1 MVYINE
7 DISRYRIEKFLAVG
21 GESIVFKAIKE
32 DVNRTYALKFRTVD
46 RWADFCEFELECY
59 KELEQCSVSK
69 IAGVITDI
77 SSEKF
82 RTIYEMIPPTEIEK
96 ARKQGRNF
104 DLNQNYFCVIE
115 DYIPGQDLEVYCHE
129 LGHCPQKDAKYEDV
143 LLYQKDVFNW
153 IIQFSEIMMKVT
165 EENGVLHL
173 DIKPANIMLLPE
185 TKALTLV
192 DFGASSKM
200 KNNEVKI
207 STDIYNGGCIGT
219 MGFAAPEAY
228 KPSNQS
234 PPYSMDK
241 SKAYVDERSDIF
253 SFGATL
259 WDCVTPNA
267 NKINMKNT
275 EEGYYKRDLF
285 NTPLGYSQE
294 LEDIIVKC
302 TEKNPEDR
310 FQSFA
315 ELHKTAVEA
324 EKKLPSIYKKNRINI
339 VFYFL
344 SAITLLLAVF
354 VGFTD
359 SRSSELAYEI
369 ADVEFEEMKSSYNEF
384 KIDQYQRKSIALVK
398 ADPSRAD
405 SYKRILEVAYNEHVG
420 GDISKKAYDTIS
432 NKEVTEV
439 FIPCLQVDETKVDSS
454 ILESYANT
462 IIEKCEINDF
472 QSLTKSIVTYFGE
485 VSSCHGYVLAE
496 AYQNYLSE
504 SEKSYKTLIKYEQD
518 IVLSKEKKY
527 SKAIEQLAKRIHEN
541 ADVMKELKGIY
552 NEEAEIKLTDILVRY
567 GILNG
572 TEMGQKRAVKTIMQ
586 YDKQGHSP
594 EYEKMM
600 YELAKYISEDQ
611 GQKYE
616 RERKLKSQSIVA
628 AGYQSTELDSKLKE
642 IIDSYEEEDG

>member
-324 EKKLPSIYKKNRINI
+324 EKKLPSVYKKNKTNV

-344 SAITLLLAVF
+344 SAIALLLAVF
-354 VGFTD
+354 VGFTNVI
-359 SRSSELAYEI
+359 SSDLTYDAATEKFKEIEEKYYEEKYLEDYKNAAIEL
-369 ADVEFEEMKSSYNEF
+369 VES
-384 KIDQYQRKSIALVK
+384 
-398 ADPSRAD
+398 DPSRKD
-405 SYKRILEVAYNEHVG
+405 SYERILRVAVTTIVREGTGDNG
-420 GDISKKAYDTIS
+420 GDRVSA
-432 NKEVTEV
+432 KELRDV
-439 FIPCLQVDETKVDSS
+439 ILPCLQKMTDDNMEIKREYANV
-454 ILESYANT
+454 ILESCKLNDIAT
-462 IIEKCEINDF
+462 ISRVVDTNNIFDNLSDCPGKELAHAYNNYVDEAVESYEILVKYSDKP
-472 QSLTKSIVTYFGE
+472 TKSYVTLLKYGE
-485 VSSCHGYVLAE
+485 DKVTTQTTTYSRVMKALAE
-496 AYQNYLSE
+496 KMLIQS
-504 SEKSYKTLIKYEQD
+504 SVQDTL
-518 IVLSKEKKY
+518 LKKY
-527 SKAIEQLAKRIHEN
+527 
-541 ADVMKELKGIY
+541 G
-552 NEEAEIKLTDILVRY
+552 EEAK
-567 GILNG
+567 
-572 TEMGQKRAVKTIMQ
+572 
-586 YDKQGHSP
+586 
-594 EYEKMM
+594 
-600 YELAKYISEDQ
+600 
-611 GQKYE
+611 
-616 RERKLKSQSIVA
+616 
-628 AGYQSTELDSKLKE
+628 SKLQE
-642 IIDSYEEEDG
+642 IAKMTNKGV

>member
-82 RTIYEMIPPTEIEK
+82 RTIYEMIPPAEIEK
-96 ARKQGRNF
+96 ACKQGRNF

-115 DYIPGQDLEVYCHE
+115 DYIPGQDLEVYCHDF
-129 LGHCPQKDAKYEDV
+129 GHCPQKDAKYEDV

-294 LEDIIVKC
+294 LEVIIVKC

-359 SRSSELAYEI
+359 TRSSELDYEI
-369 ADVEFEEMKSSYNEF
+369 ADSEFEEMKSSYNES
-384 KIDQYQRKSIALVK
+384 KIAQYKEKSIALVK
-398 ADPSRAD
+398 ADPSKED
-405 SYKRILEVAYNEHVG
+405 SYKRILEVAYNEHGG

-439 FIPCLQVDETKVDSS
+439 FISCLQVDETKVGSG
-454 ILESYANT
+454 ILELYANR
-462 IIEKCEINDF
+462 IMEKCEVNDF
-472 QSLTKSIVTYFGE
+472 QSLTKSIVTYSRFQEE
-485 VSSCHGYVLAE
+485 VSSCHGYVLAD
-496 AYQNYLSE
+496 AYQNFLSE
-504 SEKSYKTLIKYEQD
+504 SEKSYKTLIKYEKD
-518 IVLSKEKKY
+518 IALSKEY

-541 ADVMKELKGIY
+541 ADVMKELKSIY

-567 GILNG
+567 GISNG
-572 TEMGQKRAVKTIMQ
+572 TEKGQMRAVKTIMQ
-586 YDKQGHSP
+586 YDEQGHSP
-594 EYEKMM
+594 EYKKMM
-600 YELAKYISEDQ
+600 YELAEYVSEDQ
-611 GQKYE
+611 KEKTSTQ
-616 RERKLKSQSIVA
+616 KLKSKFIVE
-628 AGYQSTELDSKLKE
+628 AGYDSLKLNSKLKE
-642 IIDSYEEEDG
+642 IVDSYEKEAV